1 MHASRLSVKPQTWR
15 RCWQVF
21 LQNRMAL
28 HCAFAN
34 QSPDPRM
41 TIQFGFNRRRVV
53 EGKTTKG
60 YAGSQGGLVTYT
72 DEYIDERS
80 RMIQLAISARSQR
93 YPEEEPYVY
102 EPYRG
107 REGEAVWSEGC
118 LEGSEFWLKD
128 IVV

>member
-1 MHASRLSVKPQTWR
+1 MTCANLCTPAVVSLRPQTLR
-15 RCWQVF
+15 RCCQVF

-80 RMIQLAISARSQR
+80 R
-93 YPEEEPYVY
+93 
-102 EPYRG
+102 
-107 REGEAVWSEGC
+107 
-118 LEGSEFWLKD
+118 
-128 IVV
+128 

>member
-1 MHASRLSVKPQTWR
+1 MAEAAGGTDRLPGAVPVLCGPGDVSAHARQPSFCEASNLASLL
-15 RCWQVF
+15 QVF

-80 RMIQLAISARSQR
+80 R
-93 YPEEEPYVY
+93 
-102 EPYRG
+102 
-107 REGEAVWSEGC
+107 
-118 LEGSEFWLKD
+118 
-128 IVV
+128 